1 LRPALA
7 KWAGIDSWTGQ
18 ETVSVTE
25 SNNEQTSDEQ
35 LVRQFL
41 DGERESFSLLVRRHQ
56 ERIMRVCLRLLL
68 STADAQDA
76 CQEVFIKT
84 AERLH
89 MYQPSAQF
97 STWLYRIAVNHCLN
111 VLRSRRRR
119 RWLSPFSKEPAT
131 LLDIAATEDDPL
143 QNTEKQ
149 ERQQQVR
156 LALAALPEEQ
166 RLAVVLHR
174 YEGLSYEEIAQV
186 LQVSVSAVESRLH
199 RAKKNLLQLLEPYMQ
214 E

>member
-1 LRPALA
+1 M
-7 KWAGIDSWTGQ
+7 WQGMVAGTDD
-18 ETVSVTE
+18 
-25 SNNEQTSDEQ
+25 NHEQTSDEQ
-35 LVRQFL
+35 LVRQIL
-41 DGERESFSLLVRRHQ
+41 AGDQEAFSLLVRRHQ
-56 ERIMRVCLRLLL
+56 ERVMRVCLRLLL

-76 CQEVFIKT
+76 CQEIFIKIS
-84 AERLH
+84 ERLH

-97 STWLYRIAVNHCLN
+97 GTWLYRITVNHCLN

-119 RWLSPFSKEPAT
+119 KWLSPFSKEPAT
-131 LLDIAATEDDPL
+131 LLEIAATDDDPL

-149 ERQQQVR
+149 ERQHQVR

-186 LQVSVSAVESRLH
+186 LQVSVSAVESRLY
-199 RAKKNLLQLLEPYMQ
+199 RAKQNLLRLLETYMKD
-214 E
+214 

>member
-1 LRPALA
+1 M
-7 KWAGIDSWTGQ
+7 G
-18 ETVSVTE
+18 VVTE
-25 SNNEQTSDEQ
+25 SKNQQIPDEQ

-41 DGERESFSLLVRRHQ
+41 AGEREAFSLLVRRHQ
-56 ERIMRVCLRLLL
+56 ERVMRVCLRLVL
-68 STADAQDA
+68 SPADAQDA
-76 CQEVFIKT
+76 CQEVFIKI

-89 MYQPSAQF
+89 TYQPSAQF
-97 STWLYRIAVNHCLN
+97 STWLYRITVNHCLN

-119 RWLSPFSKEPAT
+119 RWLSPFSKEPTAV
-131 LLDIAATEDDPL
+131 LEIAAPDDDPL
-143 QNTEKQ
+143 QSTEKQ

-156 LALAALPEEQ
+156 RALAGLPEEQ

-199 RAKKNLLQLLEPYMQ
+199 RAKQNLLRMLQPYMK